1 MATQTT
7 TTTAI
12 VEDDIQMRRLGRKVM
27 IDEEST
33 TTQALKVEGRGHPEL
48 TGIDSTEAQS
58 GPTENAHDYPT
69 GIRFWLIIL
78 TLGALLIL
86 GGLDTNIVATAVPR
100 YVNGVHVEFK
110 ETLNYQKDHAL
121 TASRPAI
128 A

>member
-7 TTTAI
+7 TITAT
-12 VEDDIQMRRLGRKVM
+12 VEDDILMQRLGRKVM

-33 TTQALKVEGRGHPEL
+33 TTQALKAEGRGHPEL
-48 TGIDSTEAQS
+48 AGIDSTEAQS

-78 TLGALLIL
+78 TLGGLLIL

-100 YVNGVHVEFK
+100 YVNRVMSSSK
-110 ETLNYQKDHAL
+110 KPSTTKKTMY
-121 TASRPAI
+121 
-128 A
+128 